1 MNDQKIAL
9 LTDSC
14 ADILP
19 KLLKKYDIFMVP
31 LQIKF
36 SDGDYLDGVTIN
48 AKEIYKRLP
57 TEMPKT
63 SLPSGEL
70 IEQTFQ
76 KILDKGYEKV
86 LCVNLSSG
94 LSGTHNMV
102 RLLGMEFVGLEVA
115 AFDSVSG
122 SMGQGM
128 VVLQLAKYIEEGRS
142 WSELLRATPR
152 LIANTNVWFCI
163 DTLEYLQKG
172 GRIGKITAV
181 AGSLLNIKPV
191 LTFAPSGE
199 LINVSKARGRQLA
212 MGKMASLLQEKYI
225 EGTPYNLAF
234 ANGDCVAEMKAIR
247 EKVTALMPD
256 ARNVFEGEIDCTLAS
271 YVGPHLLGCAIQ
283 MLPDNLFDF

>member
-14 ADILP
+14 ADISP

-70 IEQTFQ
+70 IEQTFR

>member
-14 ADILP
+14 ADISP

>member
-14 ADILP
+14 ADISP

-70 IEQTFQ
+70 IEQTFR

-283 MLPDNLFDF
+283 MLPDDLFD

>member
-14 ADILP
+14 ADISP

-94 LSGTHNMV
+94 LSGTHNLI

-122 SMGQGM
+122 SLGQGM
-128 VVLQLAKYIEEGRS
+128 VVLQLAKYIEEGRT
-142 WSELLRATPR
+142 WPELLRATPR
-152 LIANTNVWFCI
+152 LIANTNVWFCV

-199 LINVSKARGRQLA
+199 LVNVSKARGRQLA
-212 MGKMASLLQEKYI
+212 MSKMTSLLQEKYV
-225 EGTPYNLAF
+225 EGTAYNLAF
-234 ANGDCVAEMKAIR
+234 ANGDCPGEMKQLR
-247 EKVTALMPD
+247 EKVTAEMPD
-256 ARNVFEGEIDCTLAS
+256 AKSIFEGEIDCTLAS

-283 MLPDNLFDF
+283 LLPDDLFN

>member
-14 ADILP
+14 ADISP

-70 IEQTFQ
+70 IEQTFR

-122 SMGQGM
+122 SLGQGM

>member
-14 ADILP
+14 ADIP
-19 KLLKKYDIFMVP
+19 AKLLKKYDIFMVP

-63 SLPSGEL
+63 SLPSGEV

-102 RLLGMEFVGLEVA
+102 RLLGMDFVGLEVA

-128 VVLQLAKYIEEGRS
+128 IVLQLAKYIEEGRS
-142 WSELLRATPR
+142 WTELLHATPR
-152 LIANTNVWFCI
+152 LIANTHVWFCI

-172 GRIGKITAV
+172 GRIGKISAV

-199 LINVSKARGRQLA
+199 LVNVSKARGRQLA
-212 MGKMASLLQEKYI
+212 MSKMASLLQEQYV
-225 EGTPYNLAF
+225 EGLAYNLAF
-234 ANGDCVAEMKAIR
+234 ANGDCVGEMKQIR
-247 EKVTALMPD
+247 EKVTELMPN
-256 ARNVFEGEIDCTLAS
+256 ARNIFEGEVDCTLAS

-283 MLPDNLFDF
+283 MLPQNLFD

>member
-14 ADILP
+14 ADISP

-122 SMGQGM
+122 SLGQGM